1 VPEGEAPA
9 EGTLERAAAMLARWR
24 DPGGTVRVVAID
36 GHGASGKSTI
46 AGRLSALTGA
56 ALVHTDDFFSPA
68 PALPPGGGGRD
79 LGSYYDVPRL
89 RWEALEPL
97 RAGREAS
104 YRPYDWDA
112 GTLAEEC
119 THVAPAALVILEGV
133 YSASPAL
140 SDLVDKAVYV
150 RTPEPERLRRLRRNG
165 RRRAGTAAGRPAPA
179 RVDRLPMR
187 VPASGARPHAGNRP
201 SVWSRRFPRG

>member
-1 VPEGEAPA
+1 MPEGEAPA

-150 RTPEPERLRRLRRNG
+150 RTPEPERLRRLRRLIAPEDWDEDWLRAEAGYFAVTRPMASFDLVVRGG
-165 RRRAGTAAGRPAPA
+165 RRGAG
-179 RVDRLPMR
+179 D
-187 VPASGARPHAGNRP
+187 
-201 SVWSRRFPRG
+201 